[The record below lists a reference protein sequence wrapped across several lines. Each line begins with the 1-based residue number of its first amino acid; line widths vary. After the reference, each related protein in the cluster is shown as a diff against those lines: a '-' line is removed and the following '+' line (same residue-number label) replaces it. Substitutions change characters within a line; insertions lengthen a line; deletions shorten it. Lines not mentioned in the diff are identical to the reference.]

1 MTNLESQL
9 QKTVQIIN
17 AGGVDAMALLDA
29 VAPAMH
35 QEFIEDIS
43 LNTFKDLAIEMLN
56 NIKQENINNKNVIN
70 AIITAFN
77 NKDLI
82 TLLKFAETNL
92 YTVQNVMFDNYAIKP
107 PKTVRGMKI
116 KLKKDLCTIAQ

>member
-9 QKTVQIIN
+9 HKTVQIIN
-17 AGGVDAMALLDA
+17 GGGVDTIALLDV

-35 QEFIEDIS
+35 EEFIQDIS
-43 LNTFKDLAIEMLN
+43 LNTFKDLVIEMLN
-56 NIKQENINNKNVIN
+56 NIKQKHINSENVIN
-70 AIITAFN
+70 KIITAFD
-77 NKDLI
+77 NKDLS

-92 YTVQNVMFDNYAIKP
+92 STLQNVMFDTYGIKP

-116 KLKKDLCTIAQ
+116 KLKKDICTIAQ